1 MNDAVIET
9 KTPSMSW
16 KQILRLSLS
25 LLIISAVAALI
36 LAVVNALT
44 AGPIAE
50 YAAQK
55 RQEAMESVM
64 PGANVFSELY
74 VEDETI
80 IGITGAYSG
89 TRFKGYC
96 VEVSVSGFG
105 GPIQMMVGV
114 DYGGAVTGTVI
125 LDHTETA
132 GLGAKAEEPE
142 FLNQYTGMSGTVT
155 VTYGSNS
162 IDAITGAT
170 ITSKAVTEGINTA
183 LHAVLNYNEEGGLPD
198 DTDEV

>member
-1 MNDAVIET
+1 MNNTATES
-9 KTPSMSW
+9 KAPAMSW
-16 KQILRLSLS
+16 KKIPQLSFS
-25 LLIISAVAALI
+25 LLIITAVAALI

-55 RQEAMESVM
+55 RQEAMEHVM

-74 VEDETI
+74 VEDETV
-80 IGITGAYSG
+80 IGITGAYNG
-89 TRFKGYC
+89 TQFKGYC
-96 VEVSVSGFG
+96 VEVSVNGFG
-105 GPIQMMVGV
+105 GPVRMMVGV
-114 DYGGAVTGTVI
+114 NHGGAVTGTVI

-132 GLGAKAEEPE
+132 GLGAKAEEPG

-155 VTYGSNS
+155 VTHGSNS

-170 ITSKAVTEGINTA
+170 ITSKAITSGVNTA
-183 LHAVLNYNEEGGLPD
+183 LDAVLNYNKEGGLPD